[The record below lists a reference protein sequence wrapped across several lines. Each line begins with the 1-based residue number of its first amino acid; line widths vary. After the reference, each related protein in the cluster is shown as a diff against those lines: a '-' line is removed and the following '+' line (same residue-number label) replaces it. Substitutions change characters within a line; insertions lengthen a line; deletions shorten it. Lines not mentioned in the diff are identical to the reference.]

1 MLSFAIQKLVST
13 MIVGILVIVFLS
25 MLVHFVPG
33 DPATIMLGPRATP
46 ELIARVTESM
56 QLDKSP
62 AVQVLSF
69 FGGLLR
75 GDLGTDVFTNRPIA
89 AIVGAVLPH
98 TVILALSSL
107 VLAAAAGIPLGVL
120 SAVKPGSLA
129 DRLLSLVSV
138 TLVTIPPYLSGLL
151 LLMLFS
157 GTLRWLPT
165 FGLGDPSQPLD
176 YLRHMILPAVVL
188 ALTWIGY
195 IARLVRGNLL
205 EVLSQ
210 DHIRAARAQG
220 ISRRTLLYR
229 YALRNA
235 LVPTVAILGV
245 ALGGLMAGA
254 VFVEIIFSRP
264 GLGTLI
270 TESIQG
276 RNYPVVRAATLAA
289 ALMFVVANFIADL
302 ANAALDPRIRLGR
315 RSGA

>member
-1 MLSFAIQKLVST
+1 MLAYITQRLLST
-13 MIVGILVIVFLS
+13 VVVCILIVVFLS
-25 MLVHFVPG
+25 LLVHFVPG
-33 DPATIMLGPRATP
+33 DPATIILGPRATP
-46 ELIARVTESM
+46 ELIQRVTESM
-56 QLDKSP
+56 DLDKSP
-62 AVQVLSF
+62 VMQIVSF

-75 GDLGTDVFTNRPIA
+75 GDLGTDVFTNRPIVD
-89 AIVGAVLPH
+89 IVMSVLPH
-98 TVILALSSL
+98 TVILALASL
-107 VLAAAAGIPLGVL
+107 LLAALVGVPLGVL
-120 SAVKPGSLA
+120 SAVRPGSWA
-129 DRLLSLVSV
+129 DRILSLVSV
-138 TLVTIPPYLSGLL
+138 TFVTIPPYLSGLL

-165 FGLGDPSQPLD
+165 FGAGDPSQPLD

-195 IARLVRGNLL
+195 IARLVRGNLI

-220 ISRRTLLYR
+220 LKRRTLLYR
-229 YALRNA
+229 YALPNA
-235 LVPTVAILGV
+235 LAPTVAILGV

-270 TESIQG
+270 TESIQT

-289 ALMFVVANFIADL
+289 ALLFVLANFLADI
-302 ANAALDPRIRLGR
+302 ANAALDPRIQLGKR
-315 RSGA
+315 AS

>member
-1 MLSFAIQKLVST
+1 MLSFVIQKLAST
-13 MIVGILVIVFLS
+13 VIVAILVITFLS
-25 MLVHFVPG
+25 LLVHFVPG
-33 DPATIMLGPRATP
+33 DPATIILGPRATP
-46 ELIARVTESM
+46 ELVARVTTAM
-56 QLDKSP
+56 DLDKSP
-62 AVQVLSF
+62 AMQTLSF
-69 FGGLLR
+69 FGRLLR

-89 AIVGAVLPH
+89 TIVGQVLPH
-98 TVILALSSL
+98 TVILALASL
-107 VLAAAAGIPLGVL
+107 LLAALVGIPLGVL
-120 SAVKPGSLA
+120 SAVRPGSWA
-129 DRLLSLVSV
+129 DRILSLVSV
-138 TLVTIPPYLSGLL
+138 TMVTIPPYVAGLL

-165 FGLGDPSQPLD
+165 FGLGNPGNPLD
-176 YLRHMILPAVVL
+176 YLQHMLLPTIAL

-195 IARLVRGNLL
+195 LARLVRGNLL

-220 ISRRTLLYR
+220 VSQRTLLYK

-289 ALMFVVANFIADL
+289 ALLFVIANFLADI
-302 ANAALDPRIRLGR
+302 ANAALDPRIQLGR
-315 RSGA
+315 KGAA

>member
-13 MIVGILVIVFLS
+13 IIVGILVIVFLS

-56 QLDKSP
+56 QLDKSA

-69 FGGLLR
+69 FGGLVR

-89 AIVGAVLPH
+89 TIVGAVLPH

-107 VLAAAAGIPLGVL
+107 ILAAAAGIPLGVL

-129 DRLLSLVSV
+129 DRILSLVSV

-289 ALMFVVANFIADL
+289 ALMFVVANFIADI
-302 ANAALDPRIRLGR
+302 ANAALDPRIRLGG
-315 RSGA
+315 RSDA